1 MTENDDN
8 TCEVCGK
15 PLDAEDWYP
24 TAPWVPKRLGGAGR
38 PDCAEKR
45 GNVERLTDALDKL
58 GAKYTIAPM

>member
-8 TCEVCGK
+8 TCGD
-15 PLDAEDWYP
+15 PLNQDWYP

-38 PDCAEKR
+38 PDCAEKL

>member
-1 MTENDDN
+1 M
-8 TCEVCGK
+8 
-15 PLDAEDWYP
+15 
-24 TAPWVPKRLGGAGR
+24 PKRLGGAGR